1 MLKVFGFGL
10 AMAILVRPPG
20 TDAQQISSDLELST
34 AYCLGIA
41 QTQLDA
47 SLSEP
52 DNFLD
57 CSRPPPFP
65 EYGALCR
72 QMQQDANARHQ
83 RIRHAIGRYQAYL
96 VAKGFGSASTTNA
109 YELALN
115 RGKAD
120 WTESTARF
128 KTPRSQTCM
137 DTCSEQKDG
146 AQILQCLK
154 GCDPVDDSDGTFAR
168 MEHCGEVLKE
178 LPF

>member
-1 MLKVFGFGL
+1 MIKVFGL
-10 AMAILVRPPG
+10 AVLIVFLSPG
-20 TDAQQISSDLELST
+20 ADAQQVSSDLELST
-34 AYCLGIA
+34 AYCMGIA
-41 QTQLDA
+41 QSQLDA

-72 QMQQDANARHQ
+72 QMQQDASARHE
-83 RIRHAIGRYQAYL
+83 RIRHDIGRYQAYL
-96 VAKGFGSASTTNA
+96 EAKGFGNSSNTTTA
-109 YELALN
+109 YGLAIN

-120 WTESTARF
+120 SIESAARF
-128 KTPRSQTCM
+128 QTPRSRACM
-137 DTCSEQKDG
+137 NICSGQKDG
-146 AQILQCLK
+146 DQILQCLK